1 MLLETETMRYGEVI
15 VTDTERSDVR
25 YTVGRDD
32 VSESPNEWGSGHVYV
47 YSTAYLGGSEDIPD
61 DELSRVFFEVLDR
74 HDDDSLALEVT
85 RRYARVFLGM
95 TPDEAYGRIDIHSAH
110 GYSQGDWW
118 NVLSITPDSFAP
130 DSFALGYARVWEQW
144 ARGDVYAVT
153 EEARIPC
160 DSPECHGGD
169 EDHWE
174 AKDSLGDIYADSATG
189 AVTEYRE
196 VM

>member
-15 VTDTERSDVR
+15 VTDTERPDVR
-25 YTVGRDD
+25 YIVSQDED
-32 VSESPNEWGSGHVYV
+32 SESPNGWGMGKVYV
-47 YSTAYLGGSEDIPD
+47 YRVAYGSTAGSVSVPD
-61 DELSRVFFEVLDR
+61 DELSSVFFEAYHR
-74 HDDDSLALEVT
+74 HDDGYIALVVT

-95 TPDEAYGRIDIHSAH
+95 TPDEAYDKIETYLAH

-118 NVLSITPDSFAP
+118 DVLSITPDSFAR
-130 DSFALGYARVWEQW
+130 GYAHIWEQW
-144 ARGDVYAVT
+144 ARGDVYVVT
-153 EEARIPC
+153 EETRIPC

-169 EDHWE
+169 EAHWE
-174 AKDSLGDIYADSATG
+174 SKDSLGGIYADSVID